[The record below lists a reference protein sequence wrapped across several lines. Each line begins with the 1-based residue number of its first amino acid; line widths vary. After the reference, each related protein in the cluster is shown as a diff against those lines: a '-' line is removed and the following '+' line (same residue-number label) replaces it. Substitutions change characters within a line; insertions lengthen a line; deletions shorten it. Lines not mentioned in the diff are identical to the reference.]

1 MRTWLTHSL
10 CYRSSCLLAIL
21 GSFDGQ
27 RFSGVNN
34 ESKLEHWFLRM
45 KPRGTYI
52 FLMELTTARVN
63 GDELGGKDADMAEN
77 KRVATR
83 LINNQSKYG

>member
-1 MRTWLTHSL
+1 
-10 CYRSSCLLAIL
+10 
-21 GSFDGQ
+21 
-27 RFSGVNN
+27 
-34 ESKLEHWFLRM
+34 M

-77 KRVATR
+77 KRVAIR
-83 LINNQSKYG
+83 LINNESRVKKGEGWY